1 MILQGKAA
9 WVFPDSFDVDYIIG
23 TPNIGLTDLK
33 QITACLM
40 KDFDP
45 EFLDSCAP
53 GDMLIAGKSFGYGH
67 AHPQPMA
74 GMREI
79 GIRCVVAESY
89 LFPFFRSELASG
101 MMLFTCPG
109 ITACVRR
116 GDKLQID
123 TERSLVTN
131 LTTGE
136 CLALKPL
143 RGYPA
148 ELLEAGGVVEYLRRQ
163 QPELDGR

>member
-23 TPNIGLTDLK
+23 IPNIGLTDLK

-79 GIRCVVAESY
+79 GIR
-89 LFPFFRSELASG
+89 RS
-101 MMLFTCPG
+101 
-109 ITACVRR
+109 
-116 GDKLQID
+116 
-123 TERSLVTN
+123 
-131 LTTGE
+131 
-136 CLALKPL
+136 
-143 RGYPA
+143 
-148 ELLEAGGVVEYLRRQ
+148 
-163 QPELDGR
+163 

>member
-23 TPNIGLTDLK
+23 IPNIGLTDLK

-74 GMREI
+74 GSAASLRNPI
-79 GIRCVVAESY
+79 CS
-89 LFPFFRSELASG
+89 RSSAANW
-101 MMLFTCPG
+101 P
-109 ITACVRR
+109 
-116 GDKLQID
+116 
-123 TERSLVTN
+123 
-131 LTTGE
+131 
-136 CLALKPL
+136 
-143 RGYPA
+143 PA
-148 ELLEAGGVVEYLRRQ
+148 
-163 QPELDGR
+163 

>member
-23 TPNIGLTDLK
+23 IPNIGLTDLK

-74 GMREI
+74 
-79 GIRCVVAESY
+79 
-89 LFPFFRSELASG
+89 
-101 MMLFTCPG
+101 
-109 ITACVRR
+109 
-116 GDKLQID
+116 
-123 TERSLVTN
+123 
-131 LTTGE
+131 
-136 CLALKPL
+136 
-143 RGYPA
+143 
-148 ELLEAGGVVEYLRRQ
+148 LRRCGILSVPILPQ
-163 QPELDGR
+163 RTGLRHDALHLPGDYRLRAARR

>member
-23 TPNIGLTDLK
+23 IPNIGLTDLK

-101 MMLFTCPG
+101 MMLSPRIESTSMRFSAISRSSSWLFPM
-109 ITACVRR
+109 TAGSMTGR
-116 GDKLQID
+116 
-123 TERSLVTN
+123 EPASLSVV
-131 LTTGE
+131 TTGSRRP
-136 CLALKPL
+136 ADSRQSSLKS
-143 RGYPA
+143 
-148 ELLEAGGVVEYLRRQ
+148 ETV
-163 QPELDGR
+163 

>member
-23 TPNIGLTDLK
+23 ILNIGLTDLK

-89 LFPFFRSELASG
+89 LFPFFRSELASS

-116 GDKLQID
+116 GDKLQIN
-123 TERSLVTN
+123 TERSLATN

>member
-23 TPNIGLTDLK
+23 IPNIGLTDLK

-89 LFPFFRSELASG
+89 LFPFSRSELASG
-101 MMLFTCPG
+101 VVLYTHCCSMGRMFPIPSPSERCKAGSLAQRRLSE
-109 ITACVRR
+109 IKRSCV
-116 GDKLQID
+116 
-123 TERSLVTN
+123 
-131 LTTGE
+131 
-136 CLALKPL
+136 
-143 RGYPA
+143 
-148 ELLEAGGVVEYLRRQ
+148 
-163 QPELDGR
+163 

>member
-9 WVFPDSFDVDYIIG
+9 WAFPDSFDVDYIIG
-23 TPNIGLTDLK
+23 IPNIGLTDLK

-101 MMLFTCPG
+101 MMLFT
-109 ITACVRR
+109 
-116 GDKLQID
+116 
-123 TERSLVTN
+123 
-131 LTTGE
+131 
-136 CLALKPL
+136 
-143 RGYPA
+143 
-148 ELLEAGGVVEYLRRQ
+148 
-163 QPELDGR
+163 